1 MCCPRRRRLPRR
13 RRSPC
18 AALPSL
24 PASLRHISFHHRR
37 LRLHHR
43 LRLILALGFA
53 EVDKVDTSMRV
64 LIDTKI
70 KVDGTEHPIKVYS
83 VRPRREQRRR
93 CSRR

>member
-1 MCCPRRRRLPRR
+1 MEMVDG
-13 RRSPC
+13 
-18 AALPSL
+18 
-24 PASLRHISFHHRR
+24 
-37 LRLHHR
+37 
-43 LRLILALGFA
+43 LGA
-53 EVDKVDTSMRV
+53 EYWSTDVSMRV

>member
-1 MCCPRRRRLPRR
+1 M
-13 RRSPC
+13 
-18 AALPSL
+18 
-24 PASLRHISFHHRR
+24 
-37 LRLHHR
+37 
-43 LRLILALGFA
+43 
-53 EVDKVDTSMRV
+53 DKVDTSMRV

>member
-1 MCCPRRRRLPRR
+1 MRR
-13 RRSPC
+13 
-18 AALPSL
+18 AALPPCPCTRL
-24 PASLRHISFHHRR
+24 SFHHRR

-43 LRLILALGFA
+43 LRLIFSAGFA